1 MVPVSTIAKGRD
13 AASRPTRTTRK
24 RTGRAMASPG
34 GGVQKR
40 RSDLCGRHSLSVS
53 TFPRGG
59 DARRL
64 GPRDVGEMVGT
75 VASGLALLLPS
86 QCLEHLFRGDG
97 DLVDPH
103 ADRVV
108 DGVGD

>member
-1 MVPVSTIAKGRD
+1 MAPVSTIAKGRD
-13 AASRPTRTTRK
+13 AASRPTSTTRN
-24 RTGRAMASPG
+24 RTGCRAMAPPG

-59 DARRL
+59 DARWLRPGDIREPL
-64 GPRDVGEMVGT
+64 RAYP
-75 VASGLALLLPS
+75 SLFPLPLS
-86 QCLEHLFRGDG
+86 PQCFEHLFRRNG

-108 DGVGD
+108 DG